1 MALPNDGMELTV
13 LSVTPLA
20 NTKSKGRATLRPAAH
35 PRR

>member
-1 MALPNDGMELTV
+1 MALPSNGLELTV

-20 NTKSKGRATLRPAAH
+20 KTKSKGRATLRPAAP